1 MWEYAF
7 LNFERVA
14 GGGEPD
20 RWRFISGTE
29 SVIWWED
36 SWRFGESSRGG
47 PLTIQM
53 LNRAG
58 REGWLVSPSAGG
70 YILRRAISATDRQEP
85 PS

>member
-29 SVIWWED
+29 SVIWWEE
-36 SWRFGESSRGG
+36 RFGESSRGG
-47 PLTIQM
+47 SLTIQM

-70 YILRRAISATDRQEP
+70 YILRRAISATDRHEEP